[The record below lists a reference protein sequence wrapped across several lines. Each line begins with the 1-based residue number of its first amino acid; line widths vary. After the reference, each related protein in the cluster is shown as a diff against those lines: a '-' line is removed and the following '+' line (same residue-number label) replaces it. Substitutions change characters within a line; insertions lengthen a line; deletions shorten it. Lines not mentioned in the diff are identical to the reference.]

1 MRVCIDIQ
9 SAIAQRAGVGRY
21 TKLLVEHLAAAR
33 APADE
38 LALFYFD
45 FQRRGVPFAVPGAVQ
60 RACRWL
66 PGRYVQKAWKTIG
79 WPPFDL
85 FAGRADLFH
94 FPNFIRPPLARGRS
108 VVTIHDVAFL
118 RMPET
123 IEAKNYRY
131 LTGCIR
137 ETVARSDA
145 IIAVSE
151 FTRRE
156 IIGLLNVPED
166 KVFAIHSG
174 IESPRLKPETRNL
187 KPESSSLELGTA
199 AGADRKFL
207 FTVGTLEPRKNYAF
221 LVDVFDRL
229 DFDGDLVIAGGRG
242 WKFEPILER
251 IARSPKRDRIR
262 ILDFVTDDELDRLYR
277 TCSLFVFPSL
287 YEGFGFPPLEAM
299 ARGAPVVSAAT
310 GSLPEVLGDA
320 ARLIEGFDAGNWA
333 AEISSLLAGG
343 SARMKL
349 AGRGPSHAAQFTW
362 TETARKTWQI
372 YRSLMA

>member
-21 TKLLVEHLAAAR
+21 TRMLVEHLAATR

-45 FQRRGVPFAVPGAVQ
+45 FQRKGVPFPVPGATQ

-66 PGRYVQKAWKTIG
+66 PGRFVQKAWKTMG
-79 WPPFDL
+79 WPSVDL

-94 FPNFIRPPLARGRS
+94 FPNFIRPPLSRGRS

-118 RMPET
+118 RMPGT
-123 IEAKNYRY
+123 IEERNYRY
-131 LTGCIR
+131 LTSRIR
-137 ETVARSDA
+137 ETVEKSDA

-156 IIGLLNVPED
+156 IIELLGVPAER
-166 KVFAIHSG
+166 VTAIHSG
-174 IESPRLKPETRNL
+174 IEPPPGFRPPPASGNPKSKTEN
-187 KPESSSLELGTA
+187 
-199 AGADRKFL
+199 RKFL
-207 FTVGTLEPRKNYAF
+207 LTVGTLEPRKNYPF
-221 LVDVFDRL
+221 LIDVFDRL

-242 WKFEPILER
+242 WKFDPILER
-251 IARSPKRDRIR
+251 VEQSPKKARIR
-262 ILDFVTDDELDRLYR
+262 ILNYVGDDELETLYR
-277 TCSLFVFPSL
+277 DCSLFVFPSQ

-299 ARGAPVVSAAT
+299 ARGIPVVSAAT

-320 ARLIEGFDAGNWA
+320 AELVEGFDAGDWA
-333 AEISSLLAGG
+333 ARITRVLADGNL
-343 SARMKL
+343 RRDL
-349 AGRGPSHAAQFTW
+349 AARGPLQAAKYTW
-362 TETARKTWQI
+362 AETARKTWEL
-372 YRSLMA
+372 YRTL